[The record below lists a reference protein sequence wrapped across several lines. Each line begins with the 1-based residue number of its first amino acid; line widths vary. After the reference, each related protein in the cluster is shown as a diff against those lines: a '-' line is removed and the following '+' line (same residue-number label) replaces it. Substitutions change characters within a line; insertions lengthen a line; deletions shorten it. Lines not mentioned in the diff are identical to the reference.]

1 MQSSDFELVAKDFT
15 GQYVTRTRP
24 IVGQDVRFGRSPDN
38 ELSLQWDGA
47 ISRYHGT
54 ISSDDNSV
62 TIRCNE
68 QARNS
73 ISFQG
78 SHVREL
84 TLTQTEEF
92 EIGTTK
98 FSLIHSALHA
108 AGVNKEEPAENTE
121 LLNQITFTARE
132 LQAASPDDPEKQ
144 LAALAEIPS
153 LVESTKGG
161 IDLPEKLA
169 QLLLRTQT
177 RADAAAVM
185 QFRKKTADDR
195 GDLPWGDYVPINF
208 SFDVRATLKTE
219 FRPSKR
225 VTAAALASGQ
235 TTVHSWGP
243 ANTNELNATVTDGL
257 GWAIAVP
264 VQSADVYWCFYI
276 SGPGVITHRED
287 LASNCR
293 FIELVGEF
301 LRSITTANAFH
312 ERKSALTS
320 YLSPNIA
327 EKILS
332 AGDGGSLA
340 PSEAPLAVLFCD
352 LRGFSRISEKYR
364 ADLMSLYQRIRTAL
378 NVMAGGII
386 GADGAIADFQ
396 GDAALGFWGWPISDS
411 APAVSAVSSALSILQ
426 NFAEAMTTSEAQT
439 LEGLDLGIGIAT
451 GIGLAGQIGTQQQS
465 KIGVFGPIVNQG
477 ARLEGI
483 TKLFGCKMCFDRQ
496 TADQVSDSEMF
507 SGKTIR
513 RLASLPPAGMND
525 VVEIFTLVTPQDDR
539 MSSET
544 DVVNGYR
551 DALKAFTDGDWES
564 AHNTVRQWAD
574 QDSPSKF
581 LDQYI
586 TRNGPHPPEDWTGVI
601 RLAKK

>member
-1 MQSSDFELVAKDFT
+1 MKSSDFELIAKDFT
-15 GQYVTRTRP
+15 GQHVTRTRP

-38 ELSLQWDGA
+38 DLSVQWDGA

-169 QLLLRTQT
+169 QLLLRTQK

-243 ANTNELNATVTDGL
+243 ANVNELNATVTDGL

-276 SGPGVITHRED
+276 SGPGLITHHED

-320 YLSPNIA
+320 FLSPNIA
-327 EKILS
+327 EKVLS

-364 ADLMSLYQRIRTAL
+364 DDLMSLYQRIRTAL

-396 GDAALGFWGWPISDS
+396 GDAALGFWGWPIADS
-411 APAVSAVSSALSILQ
+411 APAVSAVSSALSILH

-439 LEGLDLGIGIAT
+439 LEGLDLGIGVAT
-451 GIGLAGQIGTQQQS
+451 GIGLAGQIGTQQQA

-513 RLASLPPAGMND
+513 RLASLHPAGMND

-544 DVVNGYR
+544 DVINGYR

-564 AHNTVRQWAD
+564 AHSTVSQWAD
-574 QDSPSKF
+574 KDSPSKF

-586 TRNGPHPPEDWTGVI
+586 TREGPHPPEDWTGVI